1 MKRCLQ
7 FLTASSLLL
16 SSLCL
21 HAQHLK
27 VLTYNIHH
35 GENMKGQVDIQGIAN
50 VILATNPD
58 LVALQEVDSV
68 TNRTHKS
75 DQLKELAAIT
85 GMYTYFAKA
94 MDYDGGGYGNGILS
108 RLPIKSSHTLPL
120 PGAAG
125 SEPRVAGVI
134 TLQLPGDS
142 LLQFISTH
150 LDASNN
156 GNDRIEQVK
165 ILLQYCQKNKTN
177 TILAGDFNAI
187 PTAKEMT
194 LLKPVFADATQ
205 TLGHTFPSDT
215 PTTKLDYIWVYPT
228 HRWTVIAPKVVE
240 ETVASDHRPV
250 VCEFDLKSILP

>member
-7 FLTASSLLL
+7 FLTISSLLL
-16 SSLCL
+16 TVFSV

-108 RLPIKSSHTLPL
+108 RLPIKSSYTLPL
-120 PGAAG
+120 PGTAG
-125 SEPRVAGVI
+125 NEPRVAGVI

-142 LLQFISTH
+142 LLQFIATH

-156 GNDRIEQVK
+156 SNDRIEQVK
-165 ILLQYCQKNKTN
+165 ALLQYCQKSKNN
-177 TILAGDFNAI
+177 TILAGDLNAI
-187 PTAKEMT
+187 PASKEMA
-194 LLKPVFADATQ
+194 LLRSVFADATQ
-205 TLGHTFPSDT
+205 ILGHTHPADT
-215 PTTKLDYIWVYPT
+215 PTVKLDYIWLHPA
-228 HRWTVIAPKVVE
+228 HRWTVIAPKVIE

-250 VCEFDLKSILP
+250 VCELDIKSTLP